1 MYVRTVW
8 VGNFRHAILSHDD
21 PYFIKNARKQRPHSS
36 ATCASNK
43 LTTALAAR
51 QRSRL
56 GHTDDL
62 EHCVR
67 KFSFVVTNERSTLRP
82 TSSHTLH
89 TPDIEKL
96 DLSDVEPD
104 FEEEFVLKVNSQPI
118 YDYGTTRSKFHGL
131 NLNMKTLKTNRT
143 ARSDVKEDN
152 ELSERVLQWLDLAG
166 KVDLLA
172 PNNNER
178 MSQPRHSWP
187 EIQRRNNLTKSKTAI
202 DMRAKDMGKTPKGN
216 DSAKVQL
223 GPIDRHDFY
232 VPASANTIE
241 NYARQSRNAKNT
253 PRHETTKS
261 KDVLNKKPKD
271 IRNGIV
277 EARQKLATERDAVEK
292 QYAELLNKKLIPDLK
307 GKKQVHIF
315 MPEMPKKSGSNGTSR
330 TESLLSQLS
339 QPSQKSK

>member
-21 PYFIKNARKQRPHSS
+21 PYFIKNARKRRPHSS
-36 ATCASNK
+36 ATFASNK
-43 LTTALAAR
+43 LTTR

-56 GHTDDL
+56 SHTDDL
-62 EHCVR
+62 EHCLR
-67 KFSFVVTNERSTLRP
+67 KFSFVVTNDRTTLRP
-82 TSSHTLH
+82 TSQSN

-96 DLSDVEPD
+96 DLSDVEPES
-104 FEEEFVLKVNSQPI
+104 EEDFVLKASPQPI
-118 YDYGTTRSKFHGL
+118 YEYDTYRSKYDSL
-131 NLNMKTLKTNRT
+131 NLNMKALKSNRT

-172 PNNNER
+172 PNNIER

-202 DMRAKDMGKTPKGN
+202 DMRAKDSGKTPKVS
-216 DSAKVQL
+216 DSAKVQQ

-241 NYARQSRNAKNT
+241 NYARQSRNVRST
-253 PRHETTKS
+253 PRPEPTKT
-261 KDVLNKKPKD
+261 KDNLNKKTKD
-271 IRNGIV
+271 IRNGII
-277 EARQKLATERDAVEK
+277 EARQKLASERDAVEK
-292 QYAELLNKKLIPDLK
+292 QYTELLNKKLIPDLK

-330 TESLLSQLS
+330 TGSLLSEFS
-339 QPSQKSK
+339 EVSQKCKDQN

>member
-21 PYFIKNARKQRPHSS
+21 PYFIKNARKRRPHSS

-43 LTTALAAR
+43 LTTR

-56 GHTDDL
+56 SHTDDL
-62 EHCVR
+62 EHCLR

-82 TSSHTLH
+82 TSSY

-96 DLSDVEPD
+96 DLSDVEPES
-104 FEEEFVLKVNSQPI
+104 EEKFFVKANIQPI
-118 YDYGTTRSKFHGL
+118 YDYNTSRSKFDSL
-131 NLNMKTLKTNRT
+131 NLNMKALKSNRT

-187 EIQRRNNLTKSKTAI
+187 EIQRRNNLTKSKTVI
-202 DMRAKDMGKTPKGN
+202 DMRAKDNGKTPKVS
-216 DSAKVQL
+216 DSAKVQQ

-241 NYARQSRNAKNT
+241 NYARQSRNVKST
-253 PRHETTKS
+253 PRNETTKT
-261 KDVLNKKPKD
+261 KDILNKKTRD
-271 IRNGIV
+271 IRNGII
-277 EARQKLATERDAVEK
+277 EARQKLASERDAVEK
-292 QYAELLNKKLIPDLK
+292 QYTELLNKKLIPDFK

-315 MPEMPKKSGSNGTSR
+315 MPEMPKKSGSNDTSR
-330 TESLLSQLS
+330 TESLLSQFS
-339 QPSQKSK
+339 QRSQKAK

>member
-1 MYVRTVW
+1 MYIRTVW

-21 PYFIKNARKQRPHSS
+21 PYFINNARKRRPHSS

-43 LTTALAAR
+43 LTTR

-56 GHTDDL
+56 SHTDDL
-62 EHCVR
+62 EHCLR

-82 TSSHTLH
+82 TSSHT
-89 TPDIEKL
+89 PDIEKL
-96 DLSDVEPD
+96 DLSDVEPE
-104 FEEEFVLKVNSQPI
+104 FEEEFILKANAQPI
-118 YDYGTTRSKFHGL
+118 YDYDTSRSKFDSL
-131 NLNMKTLKTNRT
+131 NLNMKTLKSNRT

-152 ELSERVLQWLDLAG
+152 ELSERVIQWLDLAG

-202 DMRAKDMGKTPKGN
+202 DMRAKDTGKTLKVS
-216 DSAKVQL
+216 DSAKVQQ

-241 NYARQSRNAKNT
+241 NYARQSRNVKST
-253 PRHETTKS
+253 PRHETTKT

-271 IRNGIV
+271 IRNGII
-277 EARQKLATERDAVEK
+277 EARQKLASERDAVEK
-292 QYAELLNKKLIPDLK
+292 QYTELLNKKLIPDLK

-315 MPEMPKKSGSNGTSR
+315 MPEMPKKCISNGTSR
-330 TESLLSQLS
+330 TESVLTQLS
-339 QPSQKSK
+339 QASHKST